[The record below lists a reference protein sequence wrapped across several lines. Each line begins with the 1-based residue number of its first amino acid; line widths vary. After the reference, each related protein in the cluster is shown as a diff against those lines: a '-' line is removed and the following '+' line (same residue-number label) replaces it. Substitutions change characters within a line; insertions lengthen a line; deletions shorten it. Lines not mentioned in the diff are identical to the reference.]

1 MRSMGKDWARGLTK
15 HTDVRVARAA
25 AAHRGLVYRR
35 PETVVGQAPHIDRRR
50 KYPRVQFP
58 QVDGEWTPRFA
69 YAIGLL
75 ATDGGLTG
83 GKTVAF
89 ISQDE
94 ALVRTFLSCVGASN
108 PIGWNE
114 KAYRVQINDVHFYRW
129 LESIGVTARK
139 SLTLGSLAVP
149 KSLFLDMVRGLLD
162 GDGSIY
168 TGVTVPNRRRY
179 PDHSYQRLIVRFHS
193 ASEQHILWLRS
204 QLEERLGIVGWVS
217 LRRKAV
223 KGRDSVLFTLRYSK
237 HESGKLL
244 GELYADP
251 RAPRLRR
258 KWRKWID
265 FRDGGIATRTWT
277 RRTRSRANQQGTRT
291 YNQPAPE

>member
-1 MRSMGKDWARGLTK
+1 MYQPR
-15 HTDVRVARAA
+15 
-25 AAHRGLVYRR
+25 
-35 PETVVGQAPHIDRRR
+35 ETIVGGQAPHIDRRR

-58 QVDGEWTPRFA
+58 QLDDDWTPRFA
-69 YAIGLL
+69 YAVGLL

-83 GKTVAF
+83 RKTVAF
-89 ISQDE
+89 ASKDE
-94 ALVRTFLSCVGASN
+94 VQVQTFLSCVGAAN
-108 PIGWNE
+108 AIGWNE

-149 KSLFLDMVRGLLD
+149 KPFFLDMVRGLLD

-168 TGVTVPNRRRY
+168 TGVIVPNRRSY
-179 PDHSYQRLIVRFHS
+179 PEHVYQRLTVRFHS
-193 ASEQHILWLRS
+193 ASENHVLWLRA
-204 QLEERLGIVGWVS
+204 QLEELLGIAGWIS
-217 LRRKAV
+217 LQRRKV
-223 KGRDSVLFTLRYSK
+223 TGRDSVLFTLRYSK
-237 HESGKLL
+237 HESVTLL
-244 GELYADP
+244 GQLYADP

-265 FRDGGIATRTWT
+265 FRDHGMATRTWT
-277 RRTRSRANQQGTRT
+277 RRTRGVPVHQHEARN

>member
-1 MRSMGKDWARGLTK
+1 MGKDWARGLTK
-15 HTDVRVARAA
+15 HTDFRVARAA
-25 AAHRGLVYRR
+25 DAHRGLVYKRR
-35 PETVVGQAPHIDRRR
+35 ETIVDGQAPHIDRRR

-58 QVDGEWTPRFA
+58 QLDDDWTPRFA
-69 YAIGLL
+69 YAVGLL

-83 GKTVAF
+83 RKTVAF
-89 ISQDE
+89 ISKDE

-108 PIGWNE
+108 PIGRNE
-114 KAYRVQINDVHFYRW
+114 EAYRVQINDVHFYRW
-129 LESIGVTARK
+129 LESIGVTAKK
-139 SLTLGSLAVP
+139 SLTLSSLTVP
-149 KSLFLDMVRGLLD
+149 KPFFLDVVRGLLD

-179 PDHSYQRLIVRFHS
+179 PEHAYQRLIVRFHS

-204 QLEERLGIVGWVS
+204 QLEDVLGIVGWVS
-217 LRRKAV
+217 LRRKEV

-237 HESGKLL
+237 HESATLL
-244 GELYADP
+244 GQLYSDP

-265 FRDGGIATRTWT
+265 FRDRGIATRTWT
-277 RRTRSRANQQGTRT
+277 RRTHSHPNQQETRT